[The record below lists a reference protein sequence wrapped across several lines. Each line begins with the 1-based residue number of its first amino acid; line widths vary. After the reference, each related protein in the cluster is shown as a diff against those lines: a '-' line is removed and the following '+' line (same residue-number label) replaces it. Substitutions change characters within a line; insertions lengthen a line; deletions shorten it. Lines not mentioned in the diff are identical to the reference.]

1 LPAYRGVTVRK
12 HLLVGIVVAVVV
24 SIAVG
29 ASSASAL
36 VKPRV
41 FTLLEVE
48 GPQQPIGDTDFNRP
62 PVGGDQF
69 VATNTLYRWTG
80 KKGIRVGR
88 DRVLFTF
95 MTGFGANF
103 SHSAVVLFHAQ
114 VYLPDG
120 AIFVEGYGSLP
131 ADGPAKLELPVVGG
145 TRIYAN
151 ARGYV
156 KVRGAR
162 RTLLEFHLTP

>member
-1 LPAYRGVTVRK
+1 MRK
-12 HLLVGIVVAVVV
+12 YLFVLFAALAAFVAF
-24 SIAVG
+24 G
-29 ASSASAL
+29 ASSAPAL

-48 GPQQPIGDTDFNRP
+48 GPQKPLGDFDFNRA

-69 VATNTLYRWTG
+69 IASNTLYRWTG

-95 MTGFGANF
+95 VTGFGANF
-103 SHSAVVLFHAQ
+103 SHRATLLFQAQ

-120 AIFVEGYGSLP
+120 SIYVEGYGSLSP
-131 ADGPAKLELPVVGG
+131 NGPTKLELPIVGG

-156 KVRGAR
+156 KVRDISGG
-162 RTLLEFHLTP
+162 RTLLEFHVTP

>member
-1 LPAYRGVTVRK
+1 MRK
-12 HLLVGIVVAVVV
+12 YLVAVVFAALAV
-24 SIAVG
+24 AVG
-29 ASSASAL
+29 ASSAPAL

-48 GPQQPIGDTDFNRP
+48 GPQQPLGDFDFDRA
-62 PVGGDQF
+62 PVGGDQLI
-69 VATNTLYRWTG
+69 ASNTLYRWTG

-103 SHSAVVLFHAQ
+103 SHRATLLFQGQ

-120 AIFVEGYGSLP
+120 TIFAEGYGSLAP
-131 ADGPAKLELPVVGG
+131 NGPTRLELPIVGG

-156 KVRGAR
+156 KVRDISGG
-162 RTLLEFHLTP
+162 RTLLEFHVMP